1 MTDFPY
7 YKQETV
13 WTCGASVMRM
23 ALEKCEIKKSEKQVV
38 KILKTN
44 KIRGTW
50 HKDFPRVAEKYKL
63 NYVVKRNA
71 TIDDLKYFQK
81 KGYTIIIC
89 YYYPSEKVDHYSI
102 LKSIDS
108 ENIYFYDPWFGE
120 NHKYSLKYFN
130 RIWKSNPKYDNE
142 KCWFFAVKNN
152 ESKT

>member
-7 YKQETV
+7 HKQETI
-13 WTCGASVMRM
+13 WTCGASAMRM
-23 ALEKCEIKKSEKQVV
+23 ALEKCGIKKSEKQVV

-81 KGYTIIIC
+81 KGCTIIIC
-89 YYYPSEKVDHYSI
+89 YYYPPEKVDHYSI

-108 ENIYFYDPWFGE
+108 ENIHFYDVSSTVGMVVIGVLYFL
-120 NHKYSLKYFN
+120 SLCNLLNISEKF
-130 RIWKSNPKYDNE
+130 PKLVI
-142 KCWFFAVKNN
+142 F
-152 ESKT
+152 